1 MKEKF
6 HRISPP
12 LQLLKEELTVI
23 ELRNKNEQNVIS
35 YGQIKK
41 IENVSCE
48 EISNN
53 CNLLIA
59 HIILNQLVH
68 ISRR

>member
-35 YGQIKK
+35 YRQIKK